1 MTLKKLK
8 NYYLQNQWML
18 LYQKELL
25 DIQRALQS
33 QKQSFIDAKIQLG
46 VLMGLLPNQ
55 KFKLINT
62 DEPLIV
68 LDMSLEE
75 METYALQ
82 NRPELMENHY
92 EERISVEQTRAGILS
107 LLPGLNF
114 NAAYTATSNDY
125 VQQQTNS
132 QFGATIGANL
142 LNVFNYP
149 TLKKLNETN
158 TEIIKEQRL
167 ALSMTVLSQIH
178 IANIDYRLA
187 LEEFETARKYLDV
200 SRKITEQVKNAQK
213 IARFGQ
219 LEVIR
224 EQASL
229 LVAELRYDIA
239 FTKLQHSIGQIYSSA
254 GIDVTKENV
263 KKLGV
268 KEYAKLIKNNFKTN
282 GKKYTAKIVLPI
294 KNQKP
299 IAYSKTD
306 TNVNEFQFKEKTF
319 KLDGYGNITYSASLT
334 NNSPLPSWISFLPS
348 QRKFIIDKKNKG
360 NIEKI
365 NLTVTAKN
373 LNTSITDSFTLIV
386 DQNLKIKG
394 YRKLKN

>member
-1 MTLKKLK
+1 MDA
-8 NYYLQNQWML
+8 L

-200 SRKITEQVKNAQK
+200 SRK
-213 IARFGQ
+213 
-219 LEVIR
+219 
-224 EQASL
+224 L
-229 LVAELRYDIA
+229 L
-239 FTKLQHSIGQIYSSA
+239 
-254 GIDVTKENV
+254 
-263 KKLGV
+263 
-268 KEYAKLIKNNFKTN
+268 
-282 GKKYTAKIVLPI
+282 
-294 KNQKP
+294 
-299 IAYSKTD
+299 
-306 TNVNEFQFKEKTF
+306 
-319 KLDGYGNITYSASLT
+319 
-334 NNSPLPSWISFLPS
+334 
-348 QRKFIIDKKNKG
+348 NK
-360 NIEKI
+360 
-365 NLTVTAKN
+365 
-373 LNTSITDSFTLIV
+373 
-386 DQNLKIKG
+386 
-394 YRKLKN
+394 